1 MLKMLSNEDNNYL
14 LSLIKENKMVEA
26 VFFVKENKM
35 VEAVF
40 FVKEN
45 KMVEAVFFVKEKT
58 GMGLKQA
65 KEYVDT
71 KRINDNTE
79 HTGSNIISEA
89 DEKYIFSLLKENKQ
103 LEAIAFLHREREISL
118 EEAKDYVDK
127 REFKN
132 KISNEKIPYKKGY
145 IIDRKTNT
153 LIRDLNRQRKFSKVV
168 HYIILISVIISLIQ
182 LYFLDKTS
190 LEQMLFFGLSIAF
203 IFFLSI
209 AWLALTLNISSL
221 EKRMNKIEELRLEL
235 ELSREF
241 EIKSLKSNWTLLF
254 YIVID
259 SLLLW
264 VLPTHINIL
273 IEELTY
279 KSALNVIILIILL
292 GFCTYNFFKE
302 LKNKK
307 YSLSISGET
316 VKIFYENKEINSI
329 KTDDIN
335 YIEFY
340 KVHHRR
346 EMVDPNPILRIFDN
360 KKEMLIEMEVTRED
374 YHRLTMYFTNYSV
387 LIQDKYN
394 KI

>member
-14 LSLIKENKMVEA
+14 LSLI
-26 VFFVKENKM
+26 
-35 VEAVF
+35 
-40 FVKEN
+40 KEN

-182 LYFLDKTS
+182 FYFLDKTS

-221 EKRMNKIEELRLEL
+221 EKRMNRIEELRLEL

-374 YHRLTMYFTNYSV
+374 YHRLTMYFTNYNV